1 MKKAGQRCP
10 HCGSWATVRHSV
22 ELSPT
27 LRVLYFR
34 CHELACGHTWKS
46 HLEVVAT
53 ISPSALP
60 NPLIELPLSPRSE
73 ALRLLADCRADNS
86 NQASLF
92 GETDHDAQ
100 PLKTVSDEDV
110 S

>member
-10 HCGSWATVRHSV
+10 HCGSWSTVRHSV

-27 LRVLYFR
+27 LRVLYFQCR
-34 CHELACGHTWKS
+34 ELACGHTWKS
-46 HLEVVAT
+46 HLEMVAT

-60 NPLIELPLSPRSE
+60 NPLIDLPLSPRSE
-73 ALRLLADCRADNS
+73 ALRLLADGRTDNP
-86 NQASLF
+86 NQQPLF
-92 GETDHDAQ
+92 GDADHDEQ
-100 PLKTVSDEDV
+100 HLKTVPDEDV